1 MCCKRHHAGLGSSTC
16 KGTIKLFR
24 AMASVGRD
32 ALMICNAPLLG
43 LLRTKLSCLY
53 EVIKGAEDS
62 LEDASNISGTL
73 S

>member
-1 MCCKRHHAGLGSSTC
+1 
-16 KGTIKLFR
+16 
-24 AMASVGRD
+24 MASVGRD